1 MITYSENILWIYK
14 LAKQF
19 KNYRYVQKIEH
30 EQTQIEIDLSKLN
43 EQELIEFLQ
52 VNMGFENNPET
63 PEKYEACFKLY
74 LYVRTGS
81 RKVADGFRAG
91 ELLEYFNN
99 KISISDTYNTIL
111 EEVKKLKNNWE

>member
-1 MITYSENILWIYK
+1 MSK
-14 LAKQF
+14 
-19 KNYRYVQKIEH
+19 KIEH

-63 PEKYEACFKLY
+63 PEKYEACFRLY

-81 RKVADGFRAG
+81 REVAEGFRAG

-111 EEVKKLKNNWE
+111 EEVKKLKK